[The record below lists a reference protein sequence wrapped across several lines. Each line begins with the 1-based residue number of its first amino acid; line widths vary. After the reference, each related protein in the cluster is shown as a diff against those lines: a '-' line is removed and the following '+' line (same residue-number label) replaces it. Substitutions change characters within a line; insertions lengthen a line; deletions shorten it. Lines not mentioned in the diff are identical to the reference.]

1 MMKRNFTAAQVTEGK
16 VDYSLKEFSR
26 DLLEDVKS
34 NMPKEVFDRL
44 PEGKERDRKY
54 NEATREVFN
63 FVYEVCYLAAVE
75 KSYLKLVLKQSNEV
89 ERKLIK
95 KTIKENK
102 SNIDMLYAILRM
114 HIARGLEEGLTKK
127 QAVKATVEY
136 SKELISKWKR

>member
-1 MMKRNFTAAQVTEGK
+1 MKRNFTSTQVTMGK
-16 VDYSLKEFSR
+16 VDYSLEEFLR
-26 DLLEDVKS
+26 DLWEEVKS
-34 NMPKEVFDRL
+34 NIPKEVLNHL
-44 PEGKERDRKY
+44 PEGKERDKKY
-54 NEATREVFN
+54 NEAIREIFN
-63 FVYEVCYLAAVE
+63 FVYEVCYLAVVE

-114 HIARGLEEGLTKK
+114 HIARGLKEGLTKK

>member
-1 MMKRNFTAAQVTEGK
+1 MKRNFTPTQVTMGK
-16 VDYSLKEFSR
+16 VDYSLEEFLR
-26 DLLEDVKS
+26 DLWEEVKS
-34 NMPKEVFDRL
+34 NIPKEVLNHL
-44 PEGKERDRKY
+44 PEGKERDKKY
-54 NEATREVFN
+54 NEAIREIFN
-63 FVYEVCYLAAVE
+63 FVYEVCYLAVVE

-114 HIARGLEEGLTKK
+114 HIARGLKEGLTKK

>member
-16 VDYSLKEFSR
+16 VDYSLKEFLR

-63 FVYEVCYLAAVE
+63 FVYEICYLAAVE

-114 HIARGLEEGLTKK
+114 HIARGLKEGLTKK
-127 QAVKATVEY
+127 QAVKAAIAY
-136 SKELISKWKR
+136 SNELISKWRK

>member
-16 VDYSLKEFSR
+16 VDYSLKEFLR

-63 FVYEVCYLAAVE
+63 FVCEICYLAVVE

-102 SNIDMLYAILRM
+102 SNIDMLQAILMR

-127 QAVKATVEY
+127 QALKATVGY

>member
-1 MMKRNFTAAQVTEGK
+1 MKRKFTPAQVTEGK
-16 VDYSLKEFSR
+16 VDYSLEEFLR
-26 DLLEDVKS
+26 DLWEDVKS
-34 NMPKEVFDRL
+34 NISKEVLNRL
-44 PEGKERDRKY
+44 PEGKKRDRKY
-54 NEATREVFN
+54 NEAIREVFN
-63 FVYEVCYLAAVE
+63 FVCDICYLAVVE

-114 HIARGLEEGLTKK
+114 HIARGLKEGLTKK

-136 SKELISKWKR
+136 SKELISKWRK

>member
-1 MMKRNFTAAQVTEGK
+1 MKRNFTPTQVTEGK
-16 VDYSLKEFSR
+16 IDYSLKEFLR
-26 DLLEDVKS
+26 DLWEEVKS
-34 NMPKEVFDRL
+34 NIPKGVLNHL
-44 PEGKERDRKY
+44 PEGKEKDRKY
-54 NEATREVFN
+54 NKIIREVFN
-63 FVYEVCYLAAVE
+63 VVYEVCYLAVVE

-114 HIARGLEEGLTKK
+114 HIARGLKEGLTKK

-136 SKELISKWKR
+136 SKELISKK

>member
-1 MMKRNFTAAQVTEGK
+1 MKRNFTAAQVTEGK
-16 VDYSLKEFSR
+16 VDYSLKEFLR

-34 NMPKEVFDRL
+34 NMPKKVLNHL
-44 PEGKERDRKY
+44 PRGKEGDRKY
-54 NEATREVFN
+54 NKIIREVFN
-63 FVYEVCYLAAVE
+63 FVYEVCYLAVVE
-75 KSYLKLVLKQSNEV
+75 KPYLKLTLKQSNEV
-89 ERKLIK
+89 ERELIE

-114 HIARGLEEGLTKK
+114 HIVRGLKEGLTKK